1 MNEKYLLKTLDSTLE
16 NCPSLWELT
25 LTEDDIEKINHLRNV
40 TDESNRKF
48 GEFSRLRFSFD
59 VTDSFFQKIEG
70 SEYNV
75 EIIESRLEY
84 IGRNKFQVAIDLL
97 DQYGGQFCI
106 FTESFDIDFSKYA
119 ELVEGDSIRNC
130 QEAKKTLGRNFNEIK
145 RILEESKEYES
156 ISRNLLEWE
165 TLSNIYEIRESLVE
179 ESGYELISPQ

>member
-1 MNEKYLLKTLDSTLE
+1 MNEKYLLKTLNSTLE

-59 VTDSFFQKIEG
+59 VTDSFSQKIEG

-75 EIIESRLEY
+75 DIIESRLEY

-97 DQYGGQFCI
+97 DQYGGQSCI
-106 FTESFDIDFSKYA
+106 FTDPFEIDFSKYA
-119 ELVEGDSIRNC
+119 ELEEDDSDRNY
-130 QEAKKTLGRNFNEIK
+130 QESKKTIRRNFNEIK
-145 RILEESKEYES
+145 KIIDGLKESES
-156 ISRNLLEWE
+156 VIRSLLKWE
-165 TLSNIYEIRESLVE
+165 IKAHIYEISKSLE
-179 ESGYELISPQ
+179 GFGNG